1 MRLRSEKRFQIAI
14 LLVLSMLVT
23 AWLGA
28 KIFLSAAFEQG
39 PTSGPFAAD
48 AKCPSFRPSYPRCTV
63 AFGNRG
69 LSTLNSAF
77 ETFVGEGAFEIRS
90 FQVST
95 AGSQRFDITAES
107 NRGTLRSRIQADGVV
122 RVGQDRE
129 NEVVYRTHES
139 AFCDAGRIYELQT
152 VFIDGTLNV
161 QNLEFWT
168 ENEALRFRL
177 FQNGSPTAD
186 VTCR

>member
-1 MRLRSEKRFQIAI
+1 MQILSGKRLFIA
-14 LLVLSMLVT
+14 LLLLFLVIAM
-23 AWLGA
+23 AWIGA
-28 KIFLSAAFEQG
+28 KVFLSAAFEQG

-48 AKCPSFRPSYPRCTV
+48 AKCPNFRPSYPQCTV

-69 LSTLNSAF
+69 LSTLNSAY
-77 ETFVGEGAFEIRS
+77 ETFVGEGAFEIKS
-90 FQVST
+90 FQVNT

-152 VFIDGTLNV
+152 VFVDGKLNV
-161 QNLEFWT
+161 QNLEYWT
-168 ENEALRFRL
+168 EGEALRFRL
-177 FQNGSPTAD
+177 FQNGAPTAD

>member
-1 MRLRSEKRFQIAI
+1 MSLRFNKRLQIAVGLV
-14 LLVLSMLVT
+14 LLVLLM

-28 KIFLSAAFEQG
+28 KLFLSAAFQQG
-39 PTSGPFAAD
+39 PSAGPFTAD
-48 AKCPSFRPSYPRCTV
+48 AQCPRFRASYPQCTV

-69 LSTLNSAF
+69 LSTLNSVF
-77 ETFVGEGAFEIRS
+77 ETFVGEGAFEIKS

-95 AGSQRFDITAES
+95 AGAQRFDITDES

-122 RVGQDRE
+122 RLGQDRE
-129 NEVVYRTHES
+129 NEVVYRSHES

-152 VFIDGTLNV
+152 VFVDGDLNV
-161 QNLEFWT
+161 QNLEYWT
-168 ENEALRFRL
+168 EGEALRFRL
-177 FQNGSPTAD
+177 FQNGAPTAD

>member
-1 MRLRSEKRFQIAI
+1 MQFLPGKRLQILF
-14 LLVLSMLVT
+14 LLVFLALAM

-28 KIFLSAAFEQG
+28 KVFLSAAFEQG

-48 AKCPSFRPSYPRCTV
+48 AKSPSFRPNYPQCTV

-69 LSTLNSAF
+69 LSTLNSVF
-77 ETFVGEGAFEIRS
+77 ETFVGEGAFEIKS

-95 AGSQRFDITAES
+95 AGVQRFDITAES
-107 NRGTLRSRIQADGVV
+107 NRGTLRSRINADGVV
-122 RVGQDRE
+122 RAGQDRE

-152 VFIDGTLNV
+152 VFVDGKLNV

-168 ENEALRFRL
+168 EGEALRFRL
-177 FQNGSPTAD
+177 FQNGAPTAD